1 MPFHPRLRTRVGLA
15 LKNAGEL
22 LRRAEN
28 GELSIR
34 SAGGLRLP
42 PPLAPF
48 KRTAPA
54 AS

>member
-1 MPFHPRLRTRVGLA
+1 MA

-22 LRRAEN
+22 LRKADS

-34 SAGGLRLP
+34 GVAGLRLP
-42 PPLAPF
+42 LPPLASF
-48 KRTAPA
+48 QRTAPT